1 MQVFFSR
8 SKVATL
14 TYSYERRIDVGNLDP
29 ELEQVQ
35 KCVGVKKVK
44 VFILNIFT
52 K

>member
-1 MQVFFSR
+1 VEQEVP
-8 SKVATL
+8 TL
-14 TYSYERRIDVGNLDP
+14 PEQDP

-44 VFILNIFT
+44 VYILNIFT